1 MTLRDRVNLSKSDR
15 RLSTWG
21 GLGVGTKLR
30 PLESTRSEG
39 GSRVWLL
46 RLIMYLLLIEL
57 DMELRV
63 LK

>member
-1 MTLRDRVNLSKSDR
+1 M
-15 RLSTWG
+15 
-21 GLGVGTKLR
+21 
-30 PLESTRSEG
+30 STRSEG